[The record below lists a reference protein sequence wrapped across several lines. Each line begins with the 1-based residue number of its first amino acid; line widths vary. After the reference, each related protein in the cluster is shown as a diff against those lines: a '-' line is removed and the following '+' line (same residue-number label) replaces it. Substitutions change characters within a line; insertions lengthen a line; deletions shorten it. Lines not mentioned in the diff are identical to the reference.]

1 MVDSTSIERGR
12 TTNNTMNFITLHDK
26 KKPLT
31 KYFGEKKLSKVWA
44 VLTSNTS
51 DKRNFLTFF
60 SLFSTWWHLYRF
72 LYKNNERCISTMK
85 LSKMKM
91 KLTWFC
97 CGSFLL
103 RNILSIFLN
112 IHFLKP
118 SFHSRP
124 FYKVLS
130 TNSPRY
136 TSFPFSILI
145 PFCILTFVSIY
156 KKWFS
161 HTSLFHVLDL

>member
-1 MVDSTSIERGR
+1 MERRSSARYEPSWPVIPVISATFLRSSVCSAPDDISID
-12 TTNNTMNFITLHDK
+12 FF
-26 KKPLT
+26 T
-31 KYFGEKKLSKVWA
+31 K
-44 VLTSNTS
+44 
-51 DKRNFLTFF
+51 
-60 SLFSTWWHLYRF
+60 
-72 LYKNNERCISTMK
+72 IMK
-85 LSKMKM
+85 DAFPRWNCQKMKM

-136 TSFPFSILI
+136 KTFPFSILT
-145 PFCILTFVSIY
+145 PFCILTFFSIN